1 LETFG
6 VTSADDFVLQ
16 ILETKGLVAPETIAD
31 VRARLSEEG
40 KAHNDDSL
48 VIDTLVLG
56 GYLTAEQ
63 ITQALADEFNM
74 DVVDLTD
81 FQPNSAA
88 LSVLDRDLAR
98 RYLVF
103 PLQADG
109 NQLDLAI
116 ADPMNL
122 DAIDSLGYML
132 KMTINTR
139 LATAQQIDE
148 AIKQYYEDGGG
159 SGNKEFDD
167 LAAEMSQ
174 EQSAVAELEAL
185 ASGTKDEE
193 GPIIR
198 YVHMLI
204 SDAVKRRASDI
215 HLEPLEKRFRIRY
228 RIDGVLQE
236 VENPPKR
243 LQPSIIQRL
252 KLMANVSIAEKRI
265 PQDGRIQI
273 NVSSKD
279 IDLRVSVLPTVYGES
294 IVMRILDK
302 EGLRLGLPELGFFS
316 DDQVTFERLIGMADG
331 IFLVTGPT
339 GSGKSTTL
347 YSALNYINHPDRK
360 IITVEDPVEYQM
372 TGINQVQ
379 VRREVGMT
387 FSSALRAMLRQAP
400 NIIMI
405 GEIRDLE
412 TAEIAVNASLT
423 GHMVFSTLHTNDAPS
438 AVTRLV
444 DIGVKP
450 FLVSASLRGAMA
462 QRLIRRICLNCRKPH
477 LPDVRELASIGMNES
492 QIGEATF
499 YKGEGC
505 PRCNGTGYKGR
516 LGIFEMLV
524 INEEIQQM
532 IYENRTIVELRH
544 KARELGM
551 RTMREDGIRKIA
563 SGVTSVDEVVSVTV
577 GDMS

>member
-1 LETFG
+1 M
-6 VTSADDFVLQ
+6 ADL
-16 ILETKGLVAPETIAD
+16 
-31 VRARLSEEG
+31 RAKLNAEG
-40 KAHNDDSL
+40 KAGNDDSVLLDEL
-48 VIDTLVLG
+48 VAT
-56 GYLTAEQ
+56 GYFTYDQ
-63 ITQALADEFNM
+63 VTQALAAEFNM
-74 DVVDLTD
+74 ETVNLADIRPEPDVL
-81 FQPNSAA
+81 AA
-88 LSVLDRDLAR
+88 IDKDTVR
-98 RYLVF
+98 RYNVF
-103 PLQADG
+103 PMHLDG
-109 NQLDLAI
+109 NQLELAVS
-116 ADPMNL
+116 DPMNL
-122 DAIDSLGYML
+122 DVIDSLSYML
-132 KMTINTR
+132 KKTINTR
-139 LATAQQIDE
+139 LATPASIDE
-148 AIKQYYEDGGG
+148 AIKEYYEAGGG
-159 SGNKEFDD
+159 SGDKAFDD
-167 LAAEMSQ
+167 LAAAVSK
-174 EQSAVAELEAL
+174 EQSATAELEAV
-185 ASGTKDEE
+185 AAKGGKEDDA
-193 GPIIR
+193 PIIR
-198 YVHMLI
+198 YVQMLI

-252 KLMANVSIAEKRI
+252 KLMANVSIAEKRV

-273 NVSSKD
+273 NVGAKD

-372 TGINQVQ
+372 SGINQVQ

-438 AVTRLV
+438 AITRLV

-450 FLVSASLRGAMA
+450 FLVSASLRGAMG
-462 QRLIRRICLNCRKPH
+462 QRLIRRICMQCRKPH
-477 LPDVRELASIGMNES
+477 LPDVRELASIGITEA
-492 QIGEATF
+492 QIGESTF

-516 LGIFEMLV
+516 LGIFELLV

-563 SGVTSVDEVVSVTV
+563 SGITSVDEVVSVTV